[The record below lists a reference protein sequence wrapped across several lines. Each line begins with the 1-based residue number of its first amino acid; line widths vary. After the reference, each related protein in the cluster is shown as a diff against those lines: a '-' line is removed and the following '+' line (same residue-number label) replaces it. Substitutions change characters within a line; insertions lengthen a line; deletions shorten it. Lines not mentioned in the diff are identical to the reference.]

1 MIVLKNVT
9 FIDWKTFK
17 FTFGNILVSTKRD
30 TPLKFIDN
38 INDYPD
44 AEVLDCKGKYVTKS
58 FGNAHHHAYTAT
70 ALGMLKPNKE
80 LNNFY
85 EILTNL
91 WWKFDR
97 AIDSEVVKYS
107 AYATAIAC
115 AKNGTTFVI
124 NHHSGPNA
132 IKDSLQI
139 ITDAFNR
146 VGINSLL
153 CYEISDRD
161 GSKTAD
167 KALKETENYL
177 ENNQGL
183 VGLHA
188 SFTVTDKTLK
198 KAVKLAEKYNTGIH
212 VHVAEDLY
220 DQDNCYNIYN
230 KRVVERF
237 NDFGILNLPKSL
249 FAHCLY
255 LTMTERELIKE
266 SGIFIVQNTES
277 NLNNNV
283 GLFNSKKL
291 GDNIMLG
298 TDGMHSDML
307 RTAKATFLSGQ
318 YNDTIDIEGAYARMR
333 NIHKYLS
340 LSGFLG
346 DSDNNLVILDY
357 NPATEFNQSNFL
369 RHFIYGIDSTHIQHV
384 ISNGKII
391 VKNRKVTTVDEDE
404 IKSISRELSLKLQKK
419 IKF

>member
-1 MIVLKNVT
+1 MIVLKDTT
-9 FIDWKTFK
+9 FIDWQTFE
-17 FTFGNILVSTKRD
+17 FTSGNILVSEEKS
-30 TPLKFIDN
+30 LSFQFIDN
-38 INDYPD
+38 IGDYPE
-44 AEVLDCKGKYVTKS
+44 AEVIDCRGKYVTKS
-58 FGNAHHHAYTAT
+58 FGNAHHHAYVAI
-70 ALGMLKPNKE
+70 ALGMLNPDKK

-85 EILTNL
+85 EILKNL
-91 WWKFDR
+91 WWNFDK
-97 AIDSEVVKYS
+97 AINSETVKYS

-132 IKDSLQI
+132 IKGSLKI
-139 ITDAFNR
+139 IADAFEQ
-146 VGINSLL
+146 VGISSLL

-161 GSKTAD
+161 GSKIANR
-167 KALKETENYL
+167 ALKETESYL
-177 ENNQGL
+177 KNNQGL

-237 NDFGILNLPKSL
+237 NVFGILNLPKSL
-249 FAHCLY
+249 FAHGLY
-255 LTMTERELIKE
+255 LTMAERELIRE

-291 GDNIMLG
+291 GNNIMLG

-318 YNDTIDIEGAYARMR
+318 YNDTIDIEGAYSRMR

-340 LSGFLG
+340 LFDFSG
-346 DSDNNLVILDY
+346 DSDNNLVVLDY
-357 NPATEFNQSNFL
+357 NPATVFNQNNFL
-369 RHFIYGIDSTHIQHV
+369 KHFIYGIDSTHIQHV
-384 ISNGKII
+384 ISNGKLI

-419 IKF
+419 L

>member
-1 MIVLKNVT
+1 
-9 FIDWKTFK
+9 
-17 FTFGNILVSTKRD
+17 
-30 TPLKFIDN
+30 
-38 INDYPD
+38 
-44 AEVLDCKGKYVTKS
+44 
-58 FGNAHHHAYTAT
+58 
-70 ALGMLKPNKE
+70 
-80 LNNFY
+80 
-85 EILTNL
+85 
-91 WWKFDR
+91 
-97 AIDSEVVKYS
+97 
-107 AYATAIAC
+107 
-115 AKNGTTFVI
+115 
-124 NHHSGPNA
+124 
-132 IKDSLQI
+132 
-139 ITDAFNR
+139 
-146 VGINSLL
+146 
-153 CYEISDRD
+153 
-161 GSKTAD
+161 
-167 KALKETENYL
+167 
-177 ENNQGL
+177 
-183 VGLHA
+183 
-188 SFTVTDKTLK
+188 
-198 KAVKLAEKYNTGIH
+198 
-212 VHVAEDLY
+212 
-220 DQDNCYNIYN
+220 
-230 KRVVERF
+230 
-237 NDFGILNLPKSL
+237 
-249 FAHCLY
+249 
-255 LTMTERELIKE
+255 MTERELIKE